1 MQCMVVRC
9 LRKGLLGTNGV
20 REARHQEV
28 QKKNGYLIPPVTQ
41 LQTLSR
47 KEGRLISEHGKR
59 KLGFIAASLAMV
71 KAFPSGIGHLPEEFH
86 RYHDLSPQTT
96 ALSSGFM
103 DLCK

>member
-1 MQCMVVRC
+1 M
-9 LRKGLLGTNGV
+9 LKKGIVG
-20 REARHQEV
+20 HQWS
-28 QKKNGYLIPPVTQ
+28 QRSKASGSAKKNGYLIPPVTQ

-86 RYHDLSPQTT
+86 RYHDLSHQTT